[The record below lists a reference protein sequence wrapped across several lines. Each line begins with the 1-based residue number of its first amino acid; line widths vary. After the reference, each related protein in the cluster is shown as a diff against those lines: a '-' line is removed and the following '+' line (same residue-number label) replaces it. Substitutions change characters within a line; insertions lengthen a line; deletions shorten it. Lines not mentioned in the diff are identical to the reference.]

1 MRADDT
7 VTADVCVIG
16 AGMAG
21 LVIATETAAAGLRTV
36 LVEASGQVGG
46 MLAPIGVGGLT
57 VDAGAESFATRTD
70 AVTDLVGQWHLPVAV
85 TTPNPAGAWLVAAGD
100 AGVTRAP
107 LPRRSVLGIPADP
120 DADDIAPLVPG
131 RSEKLLPVPAEEPSL
146 FELVAS
152 RLGPDL
158 ADTLVDTVCRGV
170 YSRPS
175 RDLKLSV
182 VHPQLWRRFSQ
193 TGSLTGAVAELAAG
207 PRPGSAVAGIV
218 GGMWRLPRELASR
231 ARAAGATILMDAPV
245 RSIQGAGAAGASDD
259 AVIVD
264 AGSTPIRA
272 RTVVVATGREEALR
286 LLGSAADGDGTPV
299 ELAIA
304 LVHAPGL
311 DAHPVGTGALIADAA
326 PIDAKALTHAN
337 AKWAWVDDALSERL
351 GPHHHIVRLSARDG
365 AADAFDEESVAAAIT
380 AVTGVTVAPVDVRE
394 LHIRRWHASSSSSSV
409 SAVAAD
415 SRIYLAG
422 ATVAGTGLASVIPHA
437 REVAAS
443 LVRALAA
450 PPLASAS

>member
-1 MRADDT
+1 
-7 VTADVCVIG
+7 
-16 AGMAG
+16 MAG

-36 LVEASGQVGG
+36 VVEASGQVGG

-70 AVTDLVGQWHLPVAV
+70 AVPELIGRWHLPVAV
-85 TTPNPAGAWLVAAGD
+85 TAPNPAGAWLVAPGD
-100 AGVTRAP
+100 SGVTRAP

-120 DADDIAPLVPG
+120 EADDLAALVPA
-131 RSEKLLPVPAEEPSL
+131 RTEMLLPVPAEEPSL

-152 RLGPDL
+152 RLGSDL

-193 TGSLTGAVAELAAG
+193 TGSLAGAVAELAAG

-218 GGMWRLPRELASR
+218 GGLWRLPRELASR
-231 ARAAGATILMDAPV
+231 ARTAGATILLDAPV
-245 RSIQGAGAAGASDD
+245 RSIQGVGGVGAGASDD

-272 RTVVVATGREEALR
+272 RTVIVATGREEALR
-286 LLGSAADGDGTPV
+286 LVGSAAGGDSTPV

-304 LVHAPGL
+304 LVHAPSL

-326 PIDAKALTHAN
+326 PIQAKALTHAN
-337 AKWAWVDDALSERL
+337 AKWAWVDDALSECL

-365 AADAFDEESVAAAIT
+365 IADTFDEESVAAAIT
-380 AVTGVTVAPVDVRE
+380 AVTGVAVAPVDVRE
-394 LHIRRWHASSSSSSV
+394 LHVRRWHASSSSSSSV
-409 SAVAAD
+409 PVVAAD
-415 SRIYLAG
+415 SRIHLAG

-443 LVRALAA
+443 LVRTLAA
-450 PPLASAS
+450 PPLASVS